1 MVEGSKLEEKKAI
14 DIGLLENVL
23 KEESKIS
30 IHNNKALPKT
40 GANNNSLLSI
50 LGLSLIDV
58 VCYLD
63 FFKKRKKNK
72 I

>member
-30 IHNNKALPKT
+30 THNNKALPKT

-50 LGLSLIDV
+50 LGLSLISISS
-58 VCYLD
+58 LLFG
-63 FFKKRKKNK
+63 FFRKKEEK
-72 I
+72 